1 MTGSGWFSEGRG
13 YWKAQ
18 HLLRVS
24 FPKQCAQRVPPSPS
38 RNTWLSAFQGTHPSS
53 LSPYP
58 NSGGLGPTEQFAR
71 AQREETLGPCIPEG
85 GRSLEAPEGENCGR
99 LHQSSPLSS
108 GGREA
113 VCLQN
118 TSCWVLPLLNGEM
131 RCQAPVQ
138 CRGETFHT
146 PF

>member
-85 GRSLEAPEGENCGR
+85 GREP
-99 LHQSSPLSS
+99 
-108 GGREA
+108 GGPR
-113 VCLQN
+113 
-118 TSCWVLPLLNGEM
+118 
-131 RCQAPVQ
+131 
-138 CRGETFHT
+138 RGELWEASSIFIRLFWREGGSVSSEHIMLGLALA
-146 PF
+146 